1 MVSSLAVASTAAS
14 IVLSTHFWWIL
25 RKRGSDYSDAFSF
38 LTQPRDVATK
48 SARLY
53 AQKARIRLFNIVSRI
68 CIQSTLAC
76 AILVSMLSV
85 NICGTGE
92 LQLLMLILMYTG
104 CLAVAS
110 EVVSLTPG
118 SCDAVAALGHFLL
131 LALAVCP
138 ASDADV
144 FVGGARALLRALC
157 GILFLNARKALSA
170 NLAMSVAYVVSKAI
184 STNSS
189 GCSIFAAACSE
200 ALCIVQV
207 MFVLILVQKLVEES
221 ASLRIESVEVAG
233 KSQARKN
240 LLSVLVDA
248 DVMLDSS
255 LCVCQPSNKA
265 EHFFGPELDS
275 NETSVGG
282 LKLYQFVAEADQSK
296 LKEFLNRA
304 TINTVNDGADVLSES
319 SISLQGGGSPASSLS
334 IQLGKSGRVV
344 QIFHASVPA
353 ADFALRSQPQ
363 PRHLVGIQ
371 ESFSMSRHDFREVPA
386 LDVPMD
392 NSTDAELMMLDCKD
406 SSPTIGQWTALSLD
420 RSGLQALD
428 PEVRETPTGRNLQAA
443 GSASSLRSSVAG
455 LPEVGSISF
464 IFNGYSEGL
473 DIVEAI
479 LRFDTL
485 HGKDEPARVP
495 EMKHWIRSKCWDN
508 FRNWVQ
514 METQRCCAGVS
525 VEEVRSFEGPLEFYY
540 PGQPDMTL
548 VSGSVNVVRIQGD
561 GDSDDEEGEEEDPV
575 CDPEMS
581 SSSRRMAP
589 RTVTSGSEQ
598 AGSQSADSLGGNASP
613 LDQSEDEAQVQVYD
627 NPLIDGDVNEEVDA
641 LLVDARRHGG
651 EAGNRRQQLPT
662 EPPASHILTP
672 HLSEGLGGQSLWR
685 KALAACYAELPAE
698 SPRNI
703 ATDISTWWSELA
715 AKVALSCSFQAL
727 LEWRFREL
735 SWSAG
740 KLLLLELCAA
750 CTLCSYPKAGA
761 TYRLLNQG
769 VSKLDLQIQ
778 SEILAAA
785 FGKDP
790 TSVLDAGA
798 TSRILRTVH
807 TWKDKLGAVNA
818 STALHLL
825 AQSSQSTDALPRLHQ
840 ESAEL
845 VLSTVAG
852 NAQPR
857 DLAIASWAAA
867 RLRLERAGCA
877 DRALQALNI
886 AALACAARM
895 DGQDMANIAWAFA
908 TMQLQAEEL
917 LTVLAEEASTKLQ
930 QFEPKHMVVLT
941 WALAKAKVRS
951 EDFCWAAASE
961 TQRSKASKWMP
972 QDISNF
978 LWANAV
984 LRCEAPVPMEILAA
998 RAADLHWKQFRPQE
1012 LSISMWGA
1020 YTLGVHGRGP
1030 TTRAVKRMLQHAA
1043 REIRTSGAQ
1052 DFEPRHIINAAWSLA
1067 RWQRHCRLMGWP
1079 QELKPYVCRPAL
1091 RVLLGEAARDL
1102 QKFAARELS
1111 RLMWAGASQSCLKL
1125 RELGPPLLQYVRT
1138 SRAAEFDTDDLVSL
1152 VNSLAWMLERLVWEA
1167 PGRRTKSMLPQL
1179 YPRMPCT
1186 PMSDT
1191 ARLLQGRRPAA
1202 PIL

>member
-25 RKRGSDYSDAFSF
+25 RKRGSDYSDALSF

-53 AQKARIRLFNIVSRI
+53 AQKARIKLFNIVSRI

-118 SCDAVAALGHFLL
+118 SCDAVAALGHVLL

-170 NLAMSVAYVVSKAI
+170 NLAMSGAYVVSKAI

-200 ALCIVQV
+200 AVCVVQV
-207 MFVLILVQKLVEES
+207 MLVHILVQKLVEES

-265 EHFFGPELDS
+265 EHFFGPELDPS
-275 NETSVGG
+275 ETSVGG

-304 TINTVNDGADVLSES
+304 TLNTVNDGADVLSES

-353 ADFALRSQPQ
+353 ADFALGSQPQ

-392 NSTDAELMMLDCKD
+392 NSTDAELMYLSTQNLAAQQQSFESRQKRPPSTGSRGSRD
-406 SSPTIGQWTALSLD
+406 SHGSKSAS
-420 RSGLQALD
+420 
-428 PEVRETPTGRNLQAA
+428 
-443 GSASSLRSSVAG
+443 SASSLRSSVAG

-495 EMKHWIRSKCWDN
+495 EMKHWIRSKCWDD

-514 METQRCCAGVS
+514 METQRCCAGVA

-581 SSSRRMAP
+581 SSGRRVAMAE

-627 NPLIDGDVNEEVDA
+627 NPFIDGDVNEEVDA
-641 LLVDARRHGG
+641 LLVEVECKAFSQYRSLNNKSRKSKRYGHL
-651 EAGNRRQQLPT
+651 RRQPPL
-662 EPPASHILTP
+662 EPS
-672 HLSEGLGGQSLWR
+672 
-685 KALAACYAELPAE
+685 
-698 SPRNI
+698 
-703 ATDISTWWSELA
+703 
-715 AKVALSCSFQAL
+715 
-727 LEWRFREL
+727 
-735 SWSAG
+735 
-740 KLLLLELCAA
+740 
-750 CTLCSYPKAGA
+750 
-761 TYRLLNQG
+761 
-769 VSKLDLQIQ
+769 
-778 SEILAAA
+778 
-785 FGKDP
+785 
-790 TSVLDAGA
+790 LDA
-798 TSRILRTVH
+798 I
-807 TWKDKLGAVNA
+807 
-818 STALHLL
+818 
-825 AQSSQSTDALPRLHQ
+825 
-840 ESAEL
+840 
-845 VLSTVAG
+845 
-852 NAQPR
+852 
-857 DLAIASWAAA
+857 
-867 RLRLERAGCA
+867 
-877 DRALQALNI
+877 
-886 AALACAARM
+886 
-895 DGQDMANIAWAFA
+895 
-908 TMQLQAEEL
+908 EE
-917 LTVLAEEASTKLQ
+917 
-930 QFEPKHMVVLT
+930 
-941 WALAKAKVRS
+941 
-951 EDFCWAAASE
+951 
-961 TQRSKASKWMP
+961 
-972 QDISNF
+972 
-978 LWANAV
+978 
-984 LRCEAPVPMEILAA
+984 
-998 RAADLHWKQFRPQE
+998 
-1012 LSISMWGA
+1012 
-1020 YTLGVHGRGP
+1020 GP
-1030 TTRAVKRMLQHAA
+1030 
-1043 REIRTSGAQ
+1043 
-1052 DFEPRHIINAAWSLA
+1052 
-1067 RWQRHCRLMGWP
+1067 
-1079 QELKPYVCRPAL
+1079 
-1091 RVLLGEAARDL
+1091 
-1102 QKFAARELS
+1102 
-1111 RLMWAGASQSCLKL
+1111 
-1125 RELGPPLLQYVRT
+1125 
-1138 SRAAEFDTDDLVSL
+1138 
-1152 VNSLAWMLERLVWEA
+1152 
-1167 PGRRTKSMLPQL
+1167 
-1179 YPRMPCT
+1179 
-1186 PMSDT
+1186 
-1191 ARLLQGRRPAA
+1191 
-1202 PIL
+1202 